1 MVNYFDFFKSEL
13 PTIKTVSSRGGANG
27 FFGQEA
33 LRFHSMA
40 GTLLESFKAD
50 KSASVDERY
59 ITHVLARSLMENYF
73 WLLYIFD
80 DPAKKQDRH
89 EELVNSFKRDY
100 CKLQLLH
107 TEKNSLRV

>member
-1 MVNYFDFFKSEL
+1 
-13 PTIKTVSSRGGANG
+13 
-27 FFGQEA
+27 
-33 LRFHSMA
+33 
-40 GTLLESFKAD
+40 
-50 KSASVDERY
+50 
-59 ITHVLARSLMENYF
+59 MENYF